1 MVLNTNYVFHLLSTL
16 VYSRCCEKKSCGN
29 KNETP
34 SDPVIVDRYETVTYC
49 NKCCKICSHVVLAKY
64 KKSSLR
70 GLFILLD

>member
-1 MVLNTNYVFHLLSTL
+1 MVLNTNYVFHLLSAL

-49 NKCCKICSHVVLAKY
+49 NKCCKICSHVVLAN